1 MGVTLP
7 NEKVIRL
14 KRPKI
19 QLRKVTKIDRRL
31 YVGAWGG
38 GRASLCPAPTIKF
51 RDFDELY
58 LRWFSTNQ
66 FQTCPCQEFNIKK
79 KLEWLDTLTL
89 DMLRLVY
96 PELNGAATF
105 SDKT

>member
-14 KRPKI
+14 KRAKI
-19 QLRKVTKIDRRL
+19 QLRKVAKIDRRL

-79 KLEWLDTLTL
+79 KIGMVRHTNTRHVKACL
-89 DMLRLVY
+89 
-96 PELNGAATF
+96 PGA
-105 SDKT
+105 